1 MLEISQQLAEI
12 EANAKNVLCPELL
25 YAMNQKYRELTEKN
39 HISTNFIEAAYNELF
54 TFRTPK
60 AIIDLIK
67 KEQMKTE
74 ILEAIRK
81 TNFEFENTDDYSR
94 YSFAQCKKTI
104 ESENYN
110 IEVEI
115 EEKREKQ
122 GNDFEHTLSVLSF
135 KVFDQKCKEIET
147 EISDLEIINI
157 VQ

>member
-1 MLEISQQLAEI
+1 MLEISQQIAEI

-25 YAMNQKYRELTEKN
+25 YAMNQKY
-39 HISTNFIEAAYNELF
+39 NEL
-54 TFRTPK
+54 
-60 AIIDLIK
+60 K
-67 KEQMKTE
+67 KLQSIMKTE
-74 ILEAIRK
+74 ILEALRK

-94 YSFAQCKKTI
+94 YSFAKCKKTI

-122 GNDFEHTLSVLSF
+122 GNDFEHTLSVLDF
-135 KVFDQKCKEIET
+135 KVFDQNCKEIET

-157 VQ
+157 VN